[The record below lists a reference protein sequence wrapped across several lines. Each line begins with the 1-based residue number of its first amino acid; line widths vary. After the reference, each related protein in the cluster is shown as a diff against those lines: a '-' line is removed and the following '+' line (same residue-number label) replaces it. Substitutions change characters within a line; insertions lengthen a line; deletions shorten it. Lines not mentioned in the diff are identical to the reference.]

1 MLLFLALSDERKREG
16 ECLGKG
22 GGGGDGVR
30 IMCHEIES
38 RLQRVG
44 LLLTP
49 NAQHRKC
56 WEIDCSPSES
66 VLFTLINLYSPG

>member
-22 GGGGDGVR
+22 EKNGAG
-30 IMCHEIES
+30 IMCREIES

-49 NAQHRKC
+49 KAQHRKC
-56 WEIDCSPSES
+56 WEIDCSPSKS